1 MRTGT
6 PYQLPTAKL
15 HFDDVSCIDGL
26 ALFPGRLFHSAN
38 CDILA
43 LHCSTFNLVRFFVCG
58 DS

>member
-15 HFDDVSCIDGL
+15 HFDDVSCIDRL
-26 ALFPGRLFHSAN
+26 ALIPGRLFNSAN

-43 LHCSTFNLVRFFVCG
+43 LPCSTFNLVRFFVDG
-58 DS
+58 ES